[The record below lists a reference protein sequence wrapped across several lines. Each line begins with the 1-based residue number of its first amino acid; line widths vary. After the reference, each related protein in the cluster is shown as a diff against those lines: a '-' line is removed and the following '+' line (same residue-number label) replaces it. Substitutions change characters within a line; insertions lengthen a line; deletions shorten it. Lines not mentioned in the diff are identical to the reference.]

1 MGIEK
6 VHKQA
11 DKAVDQHRWPRT
23 SGNAPTGNFVD
34 IGLVEL
40 FSSEN
45 LKGLF
50 VVLKIFGEPR

>member
-23 SGNAPTGNFVD
+23 SGNASPTGNFV
-34 IGLVEL
+34 ETRK
-40 FSSEN
+40 
-45 LKGLF
+45 LKGPF